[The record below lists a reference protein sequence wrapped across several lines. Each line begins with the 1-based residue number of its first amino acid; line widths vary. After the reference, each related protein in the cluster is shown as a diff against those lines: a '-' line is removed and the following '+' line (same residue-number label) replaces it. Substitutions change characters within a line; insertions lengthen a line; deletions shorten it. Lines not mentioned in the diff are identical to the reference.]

1 LNGDRQQTKQRGL
14 NRTGGGGMKE
24 PIEDLLRKIAQI
36 LHFLK
41 LYEESKR
48 LMLLAKWL
56 VEDRPDDFPEDI

>member
-1 LNGDRQQTKQRGL
+1 
-14 NRTGGGGMKE
+14 MKE